1 MSFIVRRLIFYVVAA
16 WVALTINFFIPRLV
30 PGNAVESIMS
40 KFPNLQ
46 PAAYRAIEA
55 MLGVGHPGSIWHQY
69 WAYLVDVS
77 HLNFGTSSSEYPAQV
92 STLLGEALPW
102 TIVLV
107 GTATVIAF
115 LVGTALG
122 IAAGWRHGGGLDR
135 VLPGLMFLQAIPY
148 FFFALILLELFAV
161 KVHVFPIGQGYGQ
174 GLIPGWHWDF
184 ISSAVYHS
192 LLPALTIV
200 LTSIAGWM
208 LQMRNVMITTIGEDY
223 VVAAQ
228 AKGLPNRRVVFTY
241 AARNAILPQLQG
253 FGLAI
258 GFVVSGA
265 LVMEIVFS
273 YPGIG
278 LLLVNAVTSNDY
290 ALTQGDLPGDHL
302 HCPARQPDRRLHH
315 RVRRSPRPSPG
326 GHAMTVAPAISTELT
341 AVTQEAAQPGWW
353 RRMPTKAK
361 VGVVLFGL
369 FVLTAIIGP
378 LVTPYDPSYQN
389 PSPGASMNA
398 PSAAHLLGTTQS
410 GQDVLSQLLVGIR
423 LTLELGIIVG
433 VVATALAVIVGVT
446 AAFLGGFWDEL
457 LSLVTNVFLVIPA
470 LPLLIVL
477 LGYFPNRG
485 EAPTIIVLSPAR
497 LAVGGSGDAGPDPG
511 HPQPRLRGRVPGDRG
526 DELADHRLRDRPQR
540 GEPDRGELRE
550 HRAVRH
556 RGLCRPRLHR
566 GRRPE
571 QLEPGYH
578 ALLGPE
584 SAGTA
589 ARGLVVVRATGP
601 GGGAHGHRPGAAEHG
616 HRRARQPP
624 PARREQCQQDRRALA
639 QARGPHTRAE
649 RNLAAPQRVRRIP
662 ALVLTKFAG
671 RPGRGG

>member
-16 WVALTINFFIPRLV
+16 WVALTINFIIPRLV

-69 WAYLVDVS
+69 WAYLVDVF
-77 HLNFGTSSSEYPAQV
+77 HLNLGTSSSEYPAQV

-122 IAAGWRHGGGLDR
+122 IVAGWRHGGSLDR

-148 FFFALILLELFAV
+148 FFFALILLEFFAV
-161 KVHVFPIGQGYGQ
+161 KVHVFPLGQGYGQ

-223 VVAAQ
+223 VIAAQ

-290 ALTQGDLPGDHL
+290 ALTQG
-302 HCPARQPDRRLHH
+302 
-315 RVRRSPRPSPG
+315 
-326 GHAMTVAPAISTELT
+326 I
-341 AVTQEAAQPGWW
+341 
-353 RRMPTKAK
+353 
-361 VGVVLFGL
+361 
-369 FVLTAIIGP
+369 
-378 LVTPYDPSYQN
+378 
-389 PSPGASMNA
+389 
-398 PSAAHLLGTTQS
+398 
-410 GQDVLSQLLVGIR
+410 
-423 LTLELGIIVG
+423 
-433 VVATALAVIVGVT
+433 
-446 AAFLGGFWDEL
+446 
-457 LSLVTNVFLVIPA
+457 FLVITFTVLLA
-470 LPLLIVL
+470 NLIVDC
-477 LGYFPNRG
+477 
-485 EAPTIIVLSPAR
+485 IIVF
-497 LAVGGSGDAGPDPG
+497 VDP
-511 HPQPRLRGRVPGDRG
+511 
-526 DELADHRLRDRPQR
+526 
-540 GEPDRGELRE
+540 
-550 HRAVRH
+550 
-556 RGLCRPRLHR
+556 
-566 GRRPE
+566 
-571 QLEPGYH
+571 
-578 ALLGPE
+578 
-584 SAGTA
+584 
-589 ARGLVVVRATGP
+589 
-601 GGGAHGHRPGAAEHG
+601 
-616 HRRARQPP
+616 RAR
-624 PARREQCQQDRRALA
+624 AREA
-639 QARGPHTRAE
+639 TR
-649 RNLAAPQRVRRIP
+649 
-662 ALVLTKFAG
+662 
-671 RPGRGG
+671 